1 MTETQTLLT
10 TEAAVEAVNQVMSE
24 RRADWEPVGEDTRF
38 EDVGLDSLD
47 LAELFIVLE
56 EKAGTEL
63 DPASA
68 EGLETVGDL
77 VKLRAL

>member
-1 MTETQTLLT
+1 MTETALLS
-10 TEAAVEAVNQVMSE
+10 ADDAVEAVNRVMSE
-24 RRADWEPVGEDTRF
+24 RRADWEPVGDDARF
-38 EDVGLDSLD
+38 EDIGLDSLD

-68 EGLETVGDL
+68 EGLEKVSDL
-77 VKLRAL
+77 VNLRSL